1 MPDTPNP
8 TIAEY
13 VEQGLNA
20 RAARAG
26 AGSSFKVRQV
36 GDHFIVPS
44 WRPTE
49 HRFDFEQYP
58 DLDWVLEQ
66 IVAMEAVA

>member
-1 MPDTPNP
+1 MPTPNP

-26 AGSSFKVRQV
+26 VGSSFKVRQD
-36 GDHFIVPS
+36 GDHFIVTS

-58 DLDWVLEQ
+58 DIDRVLEQ

>member
-1 MPDTPNP
+1 MSTPNP

-26 AGSSFKVRQV
+26 AGSSFKVRQE
-36 GDHFIVPS
+36 GDHLVITS
-44 WRPTE
+44 WRPTHHHLDLE
-49 HRFDFEQYP
+49 HYP
-58 DLDWVLEQ
+58 DIDRLLEW
-66 IVAMEAVA
+66 IIHTEALT